1 MKQKD
6 EQKKVVSS
14 DWRITSQ
21 EDYLLEALFE
31 KKTYKIKSVEWDH
44 DHCDFCWSKFSED
57 PKVGLIEGYYTEN
70 GDSWVCGQCFTDFK
84 DLFKFKLK

>member
-21 EDYLLEALFE
+21 EKYLFEATFE
-31 KKTYKIKSVEWDH
+31 KKMYQKISMEWDH
-44 DHCDFCWSKFSED
+44 DHCRFCWETFSED
-57 PKVGLIEGYYTEN
+57 PMVGLTEGYYTEN

-84 DLFKFKLK
+84 DLFKFRLE